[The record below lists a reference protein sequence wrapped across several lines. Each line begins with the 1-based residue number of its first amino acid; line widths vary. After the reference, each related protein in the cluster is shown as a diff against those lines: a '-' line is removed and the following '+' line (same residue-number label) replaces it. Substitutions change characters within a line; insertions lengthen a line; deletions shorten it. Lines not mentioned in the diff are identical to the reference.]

1 MLRNRLGITNILHAN
16 SNRCFSSSV
25 SRTLIYKS
33 QPKIP
38 KPALESE
45 QASSPV
51 ADAKDADRLARLEQ
65 SRWYK
70 WTPRILKPYARS
82 MTMRPLGFG
91 ISFAILHEITAVVP
105 FLGLWWFFLHYN
117 WVPLNLPQDL
127 LARGAEVL
135 SKGLINLDVDLVEKT
150 KIVTAGA
157 NAYAAT
163 KLLVPVRLP
172 VCFALAP
179 LFDRWCVRPIQM
191 AWRRRKERAKAKR
204 AANKASRK

>member
-1 MLRNRLGITNILHAN
+1 MIRSRLGITNILQADLKR
-16 SNRCFSSSV
+16 SFSVSV
-25 SRTLIYKS
+25 SRSLIYKS

-38 KPALESE
+38 KPAVEAE
-45 QASSPV
+45 QANSPV
-51 ADAKDADRLARLEQ
+51 ADTKDADRLARLEQ
-65 SRWYK
+65 SRWYR

-91 ISFAILHEITAVVP
+91 ISFAILHEITAIVP

-117 WVPLNLPQDL
+117 WVPLDVPQDL

-163 KLLVPVRLP
+163 KLLLPVRLP

-179 LFDRWCVRPIQM
+179 FFDRWCVKPIQM
-191 AWRRRKERAKAKR
+191 AWRRLMERAKAKR
-204 AANKASRK
+204 AANKARPK

>member
-1 MLRNRLGITNILHAN
+1 MIRSRSGITNILQTGLKRSFAV
-16 SNRCFSSSV
+16 SV

-38 KPALESE
+38 KPAVEPE
-45 QASSPV
+45 QASGPV
-51 ADAKDADRLARLEQ
+51 ADAKDEERMARLEQ

-91 ISFAILHEITAVVP
+91 ISFAILHEITAIVP

-117 WVPLNLPQDL
+117 WVPLDVPQDL

-163 KLLVPVRLP
+163 KLLLPVRLP

-179 LFDRWCVRPIQM
+179 FFDRWCVRPIQM
-191 AWRRRKERAKAKR
+191 AWRRMRVRAKAKR
-204 AANKASRK
+204 TANKASAK